1 MTTLWRSSES
11 SAAAGLCWRL
21 GSLVSVQFNWLRELV
36 VQLHL
41 GLLKSNKVT
50 ESVCSSTAQS
60 PWSCVSKTAQQLSC
74 WHHLTCLRALRAIVW
89 KACST
94 LIASLALV
102 SKYGMLFLLWHQACA
117 RLVVT
122 WNTKKM
128 VRLKTS
134 GKTSYSC
141 FIKPFVWQINNTC
154 HTFSIKDDASLT
166 WCNTSGTV
174 TFEHTC
180 LFSKSILLPST
191 TKGKFSGSRGL
202 AWIKNSSLQLSR
214 VLKVLGAVTSNTRT
228 QQSAPR

>member
-50 ESVCSSTAQS
+50 ESVWSSTAQS

-134 GKTSYSC
+134 GKTQVILVSLSHSYD
-141 FIKPFVWQINNTC
+141 KLPTP
-154 HTFSIKDDASLT
+154 
-166 WCNTSGTV
+166 V
-174 TFEHTC
+174 THF
-180 LFSKSILLPST
+180 
-191 TKGKFSGSRGL
+191 R
-202 AWIKNSSLQLSR
+202 
-214 VLKVLGAVTSNTRT
+214 
-228 QQSAPR
+228 